1 LDHIGAWPN
10 RENLNEK
17 PLAGAASRE
26 KRIRSAIGCHLPAG
40 RAAWIIF
47 LALTATETI
56 FGIDDLILSEPI
68 VQPFNCQI
76 AAFKT
81 AA

>member
-26 KRIRSAIGCHLPAG
+26 KRIGSAIGCHLPAG

-47 LALTATETI
+47 LALTAM
-56 FGIDDLILSEPI
+56 
-68 VQPFNCQI
+68 
-76 AAFKT
+76 
-81 AA
+81 